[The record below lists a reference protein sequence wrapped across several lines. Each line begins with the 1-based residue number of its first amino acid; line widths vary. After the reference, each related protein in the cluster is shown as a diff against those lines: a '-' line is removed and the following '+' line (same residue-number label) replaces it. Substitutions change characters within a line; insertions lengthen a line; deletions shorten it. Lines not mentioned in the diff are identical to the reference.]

1 MKTHHS
7 VYVLREKLE
16 DARLKAVENLAAKL
30 ESFSAESLQEL
41 STLHLALTA
50 VRQEINEHG
59 AKAGWGSEEG
69 AEVSSFCDRCCC
81 VVCRLHSFLNRSRR

>member
-1 MKTHHS
+1 LPHKTIFLEEIMKSHHS

-16 DARLKAVENLAAKL
+16 DARLQAVENLAARTENL
-30 ESFSAESLQEL
+30 SADSLREL

-59 AKAGWGSEEG
+59 AKAGWGSED
-69 AEVSSFCDRCCC
+69 A
-81 VVCRLHSFLNRSRR
+81 LK

>member
-1 MKTHHS
+1 MKPHHS

-16 DARLKAVENLAAKL
+16 DARLKAVETLAAAPDNVSL
-30 ESFSAESLQEL
+30 ESLREL

-59 AKAGWGSEEG
+59 AKAGWGSEQ
-69 AEVSSFCDRCCC
+69 ALS
-81 VVCRLHSFLNRSRR
+81 

>member
-1 MKTHHS
+1 MKPHHS

-16 DARLKAVENLAAKL
+16 DARLKAVEKLAAKIDTL
-30 ESFSAESLQEL
+30 SVESLQEL

-59 AKAGWGSEEG
+59 ARAGWGSEP
-69 AEVSSFCDRCCC
+69 A
-81 VVCRLHSFLNRSRR
+81 LK